1 MDEFLALK
9 IRPMWQFFKKE
20 HFSFWMVCCYIFFEY
35 VRPQSIIP
43 ALDILPWAQLFIV
56 LAVIGYVMDPKKKPT
71 ANYISVF
78 MMLFYLSILISTF
91 TAYDTDIA
99 LANQAN
105 FYTWLIIYFLLIFT
119 INSEKRFFI
128 FFMIIMVVSF
138 KLSAFG
144 AKTWALRG
152 FSFTTWGLMG
162 PPGYFQNSGEYAI
175 QMCLLFAMSWYL
187 YLAVK
192 PHASKWIA
200 RLVLL
205 FPITA
210 AMSVLG
216 ASSRGSQ
223 LALVTQAYF
232 IFLHGRVKIRSM
244 VALVVVLSAGYY
256 LLPDEQIQRFESAGE
271 DNTSVQRLLYWENGF
286 KMLNDHPMF
295 GVGFYNF
302 PSYYDDHY
310 SEDLVGSR
318 PHAQLPHNIFVQ
330 MGADL
335 GYFGLINYSV
345 LIFGAF
351 HLSRK
356 TRAMLANVGLQ
367 EDWKYHIS
375 KGLSVGFIGFLVAG
389 QFVTVGY
396 YPFMWIQLALIVALF
411 LIVKR
416 DFAGIEKINVPR

>member
-192 PHASKWIA
+192 PHASRWMS

-216 ASSRGSQ
+216 ASSRGGQ
-223 LALVTQAYF
+223 LALVVQAYF
-232 IFLHGRVKIRSM
+232 MFLHGKVKIRSI
-244 VALVVVLSAGYY
+244 LVLTIVLSAGYY
-256 LLPDEQIQRFESAGE
+256 LLPAEQLQRFESAG
-271 DNTSVQRLLYWENGF
+271 DDKTSVQRLLYWEHGVD
-286 KMLNDHPMF
+286 MLNDHPLF
-295 GVGFYNF
+295 GVGFFNF
-302 PSYYDDHY
+302 VPYYTDY
-310 SEDLVGSR
+310 YPEDILFERV
-318 PHAQLPHNIFVQ
+318 QLPHNIFVQ

-335 GYFGLINYSV
+335 GYFGLINYV
-345 LIFGAF
+345 ILILGAF

-356 TRAMLANVGLQ
+356 TRTMLAHGGLE
-367 EDWKYHIS
+367 EDWKFHIS
-375 KGLSVGFIGFLVAG
+375 KGLSIGFIGFLVAG

-396 YPFMWIQLALIVALF
+396 YPFMWIQLALIVPMY
-411 LIVKR
+411 LIVRR
-416 DFAGIEKINVPR
+416 DFSSSAQ